1 MGKFSYWGVVVYVD
15 GMPGQ
20 YKARI
25 WVEASPDG
33 EGVIVRVRSYHHN
46 LPAITEMKDAVMA
59 LMTKK
64 ARLSTNQHERCAQA
78 GRNQE
83 INKGPVGP
91 LSYCASVTPATARIS
106 RAAASY
112 FS

>member
-64 ARLSTNQHERCAQA
+64 LGYPPTSMNDVRKL
-78 GRNQE
+78 
-83 INKGPVGP
+83 VG
-91 LSYCASVTPATARIS
+91 TRK
-106 RAAASY
+106 
-112 FS
+112 